1 MDDESYK
8 WGSPCGGNGGLFQ
21 SMTQSFR
28 PNEQHGS
35 ILPILNM
42 NQGPSSNTPN
52 SGQFYAAQQ
61 PHSLP
66 SLMNPNLS
74 NNNSIPLAHPPPL
87 PPSTRYSLPSLHQQL
102 PGQPTAHDSHPPN
115 AISTPQDLPSS
126 PLNSQTSN
134 TNIQN
139 PVYRPLNVKDALS
152 YLDQVKIQF
161 SEQPD
166 VYNRFLDIMKDF
178 KSQSIDTLG
187 VIERVSTLFRGHPN
201 LVQGFNTF
209 LPPGYKIECSFD
221 PSDPTAIRVITP
233 LGTMMTHSGLG
244 GSLSNT
250 QGGIR
255 ESWSGMQDNGIY
267 NHSDNS
273 ISIGGKKAP
282 VEFNHAINY
291 VNKIKNRFSN
301 EPDTYKRF
309 LEILQTYQ
317 KEQRPIQDV
326 YAEVTILFKAAPDLL
341 DDFKQFL
348 PENNTSNS
356 SLFAVGPRLPPVGNF
371 APPTVSNI
379 VSKDKKKRAQNIE
392 QSMLIGQNQ
401 PKRSKHYHKSTVDLL
416 NVSPSLMPSVLEP
429 IEPPTHA
436 SAPASAEELS
446 FFDKVKKFIGN
457 KQTYNE
463 FLKVLNLFSQDILDK
478 NLLVERVYNFIGA
491 NEELMDWFKRFV
503 GYDGK
508 DDVIENIPAPR
519 PKVDLMLCK
528 AYGPSYRL
536 LPKSEALLP
545 CSGRDEMCW
554 EVLNDGWVS
563 HPTWASEDSRFV
575 AHKKNQYEE
584 TLHKVEEERYDYD
597 LNIEAN
603 LRTIQLLE
611 PIAQQISNMSNEEK
625 NSFRLP
631 PGLGSQSTSIY
642 QKVLKKVYDKE
653 QGLEVIDALHENPA
667 VAVPIILKRL
677 KQKDEE
683 WKRAQRE
690 WNKVWRETEYK
701 NFYKSLDHQGI
712 TFKSSDKKAITSKI
726 LLAEIDTLRKQQRE
740 ASINHSKSKS
750 KSQFK
755 YEFEDQDIL
764 IDVLCLLSKQLD
776 HAPSISV
783 SDKEK
788 LEKFLKYFFPLF
800 FELDKNT
807 VTSRIDTFINGNTDE
822 NSVNPE
828 SETLSQ
834 TENVSGKKRLSKEP
848 DLLKDVLKKV
858 RRGQGKD
865 KSDTIVNGQNK
876 NSNLDNISKNASDE
890 KNDSIRNDINN
901 STMFESA
908 ERAAEV
914 WIQHK
919 KGDSIIETTTE
930 SNIPSNQ
937 ALNSKKKRHIYNF
950 FTNSSFYCFFR
961 IFYMLYSRL
970 FKMKS
975 IEDKVVSENRSKK
988 PNPITVQLGFH
999 VNRLSELELPVLQD
1013 VPYYQQLLG
1022 FCGKLIENDIEQNGF
1037 EDILR
1042 YMYGING
1049 YPFYTVDK
1057 VVSAMIKHLHF
1068 IITDTKSAEI
1078 VYLFEKDRELVKTT
1092 PRQQIIYRVQV
1103 ESILGPEESLYRI
1116 EWNNQEMTL
1125 SIQLIGKDDLTLDQ
1139 AVSAEEKWSYYID
1152 AFVMS
1157 SPTEGVASELVKT
1170 TFLKRN
1176 LPLEEEEDD
1185 DEKAQRAADLIDENY
1200 VSSGLEIKICVNTYK
1215 IFFVQ
1220 GTEDSFARS
1229 INKRKIDQEKYQ
1241 KLKEKRL
1248 ELWKERLNGKNG
1260 WKMGLKNNEEA
1271 VKLESRINNWIKNG
1285 IMEPSFENSKEN
1297 SKEKNRSNT
1306 KNLHGNNE
1314 NNSQA

>member
-1 MDDESYK
+1 MGDESFK
-8 WGSPCGGNGGLFQ
+8 WGPPCGGNEGLFQ
-21 SMTQSFR
+21 HIPQTFR

-35 ILPILNM
+35 MLPMLTM
-42 NQGPSSNTPN
+42 NQGPSPNTTN
-52 SGQFYAAQQ
+52 TGQFYGPQQ
-61 PHSLP
+61 SHHLSSLIP
-66 SLMNPNLS
+66 PNLS
-74 NNNSIPLAHPPPL
+74 NNNPIPLGHPPPPPL
-87 PPSTRYSLPSLHQQL
+87 PSSARYSLPSLHQQL
-102 PGQPTAHDSHPPN
+102 PGQPPAHDSRPSHQPHQPHPPN
-115 AISTPQDLPSS
+115 AVSGPSDRPGS
-126 PLNSQTSN
+126 PLTNQVSN
-134 TNIQN
+134 VNIQN

-209 LPPGYKIECSFD
+209 LPPGYRVECSLD

-244 GSLSNT
+244 GSLPT
-250 QGGIR
+250 THAGIR
-255 ESWSGMQDNGIY
+255 ESWSGMQDNIIY
-267 NHSDNS
+267 SQSDNG
-273 ISIGGKKAP
+273 IHITGKKAP
-282 VEFNHAINY
+282 IEFNHAINY

-326 YAEVTILFKAAPDLL
+326 YAEVTVLFKTSPDLL

-348 PENNTSNS
+348 PENNAPNN
-356 SLFAVGPRLPPVGNF
+356 LFAVGPRLPPVGNF
-371 APPTVSNI
+371 APPALIPNSA
-379 VSKDKKKRAQNIE
+379 SKDKKKRAQNLEHSI
-392 QSMLIGQNQ
+392 SVGQNQ
-401 PKRSKHYHKSTVDLL
+401 PKRSKHYHKSNIDLS
-416 NVSPSLMPSVLEP
+416 NVSPALMPSTPEV

-436 SAPASAEELS
+436 SASAEELS

-478 NLLVERVYNFIGA
+478 NLLVERVYNFIGV

-519 PKVDLMLCK
+519 PKVDLTLCK

-536 LPKSEALLP
+536 LPKSETLLP

-597 LNIEAN
+597 LNIEVN

-631 PGLGSQSTSIY
+631 PGLGGQSTSIY

-712 TFKSSDKKAITSKI
+712 TFKSNDKKAITSKI

-740 ASINHSKSKS
+740 ACINHSKSKS

-755 YEFEDQDIL
+755 YEFQDQDIL
-764 IDVLCLLSKQLD
+764 IDILCLLSKQLE
-776 HAPSISV
+776 HAPGISV
-783 SDKEK
+783 NDKEK
-788 LEKFLKYFFPLF
+788 LEKFIKYFFPLF
-800 FELDKNT
+800 FELDEKT
-807 VTSRIDTFINGNTDE
+807 VTKRIDTFISE
-822 NSVNPE
+822 NSEEISVNPE
-828 SETLSQ
+828 EEALSQ
-834 TENVSGKKRLSKEP
+834 AENTSGKKRSLKEH
-848 DLLKDVLKKV
+848 DLLKDPSKKN
-858 RRGQGKD
+858 RKGLGKD
-865 KSDTIVNGQNK
+865 KNDIFVNGQNK
-876 NSNLDNISKNASDE
+876 NANSDNIPKDIFDE
-890 KNDSIRNDINN
+890 KNESIKHNINN
-901 STMFESA
+901 FNILESA

-919 KGDSIIETTTE
+919 RGDLIVE
-930 SNIPSNQ
+930 STADSNTSSNSASNNI
-937 ALNSKKKRHIYNF
+937 KKKRHNIL
-950 FTNSSFYCFFR
+950 R
-961 IFYMLYSRL
+961 MMLYSRL
-970 FKMKS
+970 LKIKS
-975 IEDKVVSENRSKK
+975 MEDKVVAENRSKK
-988 PNPITVQLGFH
+988 PNPITIELGLH
-999 VNRLSELELPVLQD
+999 INRLSELELPVLSD

-1022 FCGKLIENDIEQNGF
+1022 FCGKLIQNDIEQNSF

-1057 VVSAMIKHLHF
+1057 VVSAMIKHLHS
-1068 IITDTKSAEI
+1068 IIIDAKSTEI
-1078 VYLFEKDRELVKTT
+1078 VFLFEKDRQLLKTT

-1116 EWNNQEMTL
+1116 EWNDQEKTL

-1157 SPTEGVASELVKT
+1157 SPTEGVASELVKP

-1176 LPLEEEEDD
+1176 LPLDNEEEEDDD
-1185 DEKAQRAADLIDENY
+1185 DEKAQRAVDLIDENY

-1229 INKRKIDQEKYQ
+1229 ANKRRIDKEKYQ
-1241 KLKEKRL
+1241 KLKDKRQSI
-1248 ELWKERLNGKNG
+1248 WRERLNGKNG
-1260 WKMGLKNNEEA
+1260 WKMGFKNNEEA
-1271 VKLESRINNWIKNG
+1271 VKIENKINNWIKTG
-1285 IMEPSFENSKEN
+1285 IMESRVENSRN
-1297 SKEKNRSNT
+1297 IKEKN
-1306 KNLHGNNE
+1306 KNNIKNSYESNE
-1314 NNSQA
+1314 NNFQA

>member
-1 MDDESYK
+1 MSEESFK
-8 WGSPCGGNGGLFQ
+8 WGTPCGNNGGMFQ
-21 SMTQSFR
+21 PMSQSFR
-28 PNEQHGS
+28 PNEHGS
-35 ILPILNM
+35 MLPLLNM
-42 NQGPSSNTPN
+42 NQGPSSNTQN
-52 SGQFYAAQQ
+52 TSQFYSPQQ
-61 PHSLP
+61 SHPLS
-66 SLMNPNLS
+66 SLMTSNLS
-74 NNNSIPLAHPPPL
+74 NNNSIPLGHPPSL
-87 PPSTRYSLPSLHQQL
+87 PSSARYSLPSLHQQI
-102 PGQPTAHDSHPPN
+102 PGQTSTHDSHQPHPSGS
-115 AISTPQDLPSS
+115 ITSSQDRPGS
-126 PLNSQTSN
+126 PLSN
-134 TNIQN
+134 QPLPVNIQN

-209 LPPGYKIECSFD
+209 LPPGYRVECSLD

-233 LGTMMTHSGLG
+233 LGTMMTHSGLSS
-244 GSLSNT
+244 SLSNAP
-250 QGGIR
+250 GAIR
-255 ESWSGMQDNGIY
+255 ESWSGIQDNNMYSQSDTGI
-267 NHSDNS
+267 SMT
-273 ISIGGKKAP
+273 GKKAP

-326 YAEVTILFKAAPDLL
+326 YAEVTVLFKTAPDLL

-348 PENNTSNS
+348 PENSTSNS

-371 APPTVSNI
+371 APPTVVSN
-379 VSKDKKKRAQNIE
+379 VTSKDKKKRVQNLEQNIP
-392 QSMLIGQNQ
+392 IGQNQ
-401 PKRSKHYHKSTVDLL
+401 SKRSKHYHKPSINLS
-416 NVSPSLMPSVLEP
+416 NVSPTLMPSAPEI

-436 SAPASAEELS
+436 SASAEELS

-478 NLLVERVYNFIGA
+478 NLLVERVYNFIGV

-503 GYDGK
+503 GYNGK

-536 LPKSEALLP
+536 LPKSETLLP

-597 LNIEAN
+597 LNIEVN

-712 TFKSSDKKAITSKI
+712 TFKSNDKKAITSRI

-740 ASINHSKSKS
+740 ACINHSKSKS

-755 YEFEDQDIL
+755 YEFQDQDIL
-764 IDVLCLLSKQLD
+764 IDALCLLSKQLE
-776 HAPSISV
+776 HAPGISV
-783 SDKEK
+783 NDKEK

-800 FELDKNT
+800 FDLDQKT
-807 VTSRIDTFINGNTDE
+807 VVKRIDAFINESSEEISLNTEDQI
-822 NSVNPE
+822 
-828 SETLSQ
+828 LSQ
-834 TENVSGKKRLSKEP
+834 AENTSGRKRSK
-848 DLLKDVLKKV
+848 DSDSLKDVLKRNK
-858 RRGQGKD
+858 RGQGKD
-865 KSDTIVNGQNK
+865 KNATLVNGQTKDANLENLLK
-876 NSNLDNISKNASDE
+876 DTLSEKHDLIKNDVNNSNMLEYAE
-890 KNDSIRNDINN
+890 KA
-901 STMFESA
+901 T
-908 ERAAEV
+908 EV

-919 KGDSIIETTTE
+919 KGDLTSE
-930 SNIPSNQ
+930 SNVDSVVSQNQTSNT
-937 ALNSKKKRHIYNF
+937 KKKRHVYNF
-950 FTNSSFYCFFR
+950 FTNSSFYCFYR

-970 FKMKS
+970 SKIKS
-975 IEDKVVSENRSKK
+975 MEDKVVAENRAKK
-988 PNPITVQLGFH
+988 PNPITIELGLH
-999 VNRLSELELPVLQD
+999 VNRLSELELPVLPD

-1022 FCGKLIENDIEQNGF
+1022 FCGKLIQNDIEQNGF

-1057 VVSAMIKHLHF
+1057 VVSTMIKHLHS
-1068 IITDTKSAEI
+1068 IITDSKSTEI
-1078 VYLFEKDRELVKTT
+1078 VYLFEKDRQLAKTT

-1103 ESILGPEESLYRI
+1103 ESILGSEESLYRI
-1116 EWNNQEMTL
+1116 EWNNKEKTL

-1157 SPTEGVASELVKT
+1157 SPTEGVASELIKP

-1176 LPLEEEEDD
+1176 LPLDDED
-1185 DEKAQRAADLIDENY
+1185 DEKEDEEIQCSLDLIDENY

-1229 INKRKIDQEKYQ
+1229 INKRKIDREKYQ
-1241 KLKEKRL
+1241 KLKDKRQNI
-1248 ELWKERLNGKNG
+1248 WRERLNSKNG

-1271 VKLESRINNWIKNG
+1271 TKLENKINNWIRNG
-1285 IMEPSFENSKEN
+1285 IVESKIENVKEN
-1297 SKEKNRSNT
+1297 KERSKSNAKNS
-1306 KNLHGNNE
+1306 HENNE
-1314 NNSQA
+1314 SNS

>member
-1 MDDESYK
+1 MTDESFK
-8 WGSPCGGNGGLFQ
+8 WGTPCGGNGGIFQ
-21 SMTQSFR
+21 SLPQSFR
-28 PNEQHGS
+28 SNEQHGS
-35 ILPILNM
+35 MLPMLNM
-42 NQGPSSNTPN
+42 NQGPSGNASSTE
-52 SGQFYAAQQ
+52 QFYGPQQ
-61 PHSLP
+61 SHPLS
-66 SLMNPNLS
+66 SLMTSNLS
-74 NNNSIPLAHPPPL
+74 SNNSISLGHPPL
-87 PPSTRYSLPSLHQQL
+87 TPSTRYSLPSLHQQL
-102 PGQPTAHDSHPPN
+102 PGQTSVHESHSSHPSNVISGPQERPN
-115 AISTPQDLPSS
+115 S
-126 PLNSQTSN
+126 PLSGQTSN
-134 TNIQN
+134 ANIQN
-139 PVYRPLNVKDALS
+139 SVYRPLNVKDALS

-187 VIERVSTLFRGHPN
+187 VIERVSALFRGHPN

-209 LPPGYKIECSFD
+209 LPPGYRIECSLD
-221 PSDPTAIRVITP
+221 SSDPTAIRVITP
-233 LGTMMTHSGLG
+233 LGTMMTHSGLHS
-244 GSLSNT
+244 SLSNT
-250 QGGIR
+250 QGGMR
-255 ESWSGMQDNGIY
+255 ESWSGMQDNSIY
-267 NHSDNS
+267 NQSDNDIS
-273 ISIGGKKAP
+273 ISGKKAP

-326 YAEVTILFKAAPDLL
+326 YAEVTVLFKTAPDLL

-348 PENNTSNS
+348 PENNTSNA
-356 SLFAVGPRLPPVGNF
+356 SLFSVGPRLPPLGNF
-371 APPTVSNI
+371 APPTVVSN
-379 VSKDKKKRAQNIE
+379 VSKDKKKRSQNLE
-392 QSMLIGQNQ
+392 QSFQAGQGQ
-401 PKRSKHYHKSTVDLL
+401 PKRSKHHHKANTDLS
-416 NVSPSLMPSVLEP
+416 NISPSLIPSASE
-429 IEPPTHA
+429 IIKPPTHA
-436 SAPASAEELS
+436 SASAEELS

-536 LPKSEALLP
+536 LPKSETLLP

-563 HPTWASEDSRFV
+563 HPTWASEDFRFV

-611 PIAQQISNMSNEEK
+611 PIAQQISNMTPEEK

-631 PGLGSQSTSIY
+631 PGLGGQSISIY
-642 QKVLKKVYDKE
+642 QRVLKKVYDKE

-712 TFKSSDKKAITSKI
+712 TFKSTDKKAITSRI

-740 ASINHSKSKS
+740 ASINHSKSKL

-755 YEFEDQDIL
+755 YEFQDQDIL
-764 IDVLCLLSKQLD
+764 IDVLCLLSKQLE
-776 HAPSISV
+776 HAPGISV
-783 SDKEK
+783 NDKEK
-788 LEKFLKYFFPLF
+788 LEKFLKYFFSLF
-800 FELDKNT
+800 FELDQKI
-807 VTSRIDTFINGNTDE
+807 VVKRIDAFINGNVE
-822 NSVNPE
+822 EISINVNE
-828 SETLSQ
+828 EASFQ
-834 TENVSGKKRLSKEP
+834 TENASGKKRVSKDS
-848 DLLKDVLKKV
+848 DLLKDVLKKN

-865 KSDTIVNGQNK
+865 RNDICVNGQNK
-876 NSNLDNISKNASDE
+876 DSNFYNTSKDAFDE
-890 KNDSIRNDINN
+890 KNNLIRNNINSSN
-901 STMFESA
+901 ILESA
-908 ERAAEV
+908 EKAAEV

-919 KGDSIIETTTE
+919 KGDTAVEVSTDF
-930 SNIPSNQ
+930 NASNQ
-937 ALNSKKKRHIYNF
+937 TTSTKKKRHVYNF
-950 FTNSSFYCFFR
+950 FTNSSFYCFYR

-970 FKMKS
+970 LKMKS
-975 IEDKVVSENRSKK
+975 IEESIVAENRNKK
-988 PNPITVQLGFH
+988 PNPITVELGLH
-999 VNRLSELELPVLQD
+999 VNRMLELELPVLSD

-1057 VVSAMIKHLHF
+1057 VVSAMIKHLHS

-1078 VYLFEKDRELVKTT
+1078 VFLFEKDRQLSKTT

-1116 EWNNQEMTL
+1116 EWNNQEKTL

-1157 SPTEGVASELVKT
+1157 SPTEGVASELVKA

-1185 DEKAQRAADLIDENY
+1185 DSKKVQRAADLIDENY

-1229 INKRKIDQEKYQ
+1229 ISKRRIDKEKYQ
-1241 KLKEKRL
+1241 KLKNKKQDIWR
-1248 ELWKERLNGKNG
+1248 ERLNGKNG

-1271 VKLESRINNWIKNG
+1271 LKLENRINNWIKNG
-1285 IMEPSFENSKEN
+1285 IMTPKNGNIKEN
-1297 SKEKNRSNT
+1297 IKEQK
-1306 KNLHGNNE
+1306 
-1314 NNSQA
+1314 

>member
-1 MDDESYK
+1 MSEESFK
-8 WGSPCGGNGGLFQ
+8 WGTPCGGNGGLFQ
-21 SMTQSFR
+21 PISQSFR
-28 PNEQHGS
+28 PNEQHGP
-35 ILPILNM
+35 ILPLLNI

-52 SGQFYAAQQ
+52 TGQFYAPQQ
-61 PHSLP
+61 SHPLS
-66 SLMNPNLS
+66 SLMTPNLP
-74 NNNSIPLAHPPPL
+74 NNNSIPLGHPPPL
-87 PPSTRYSLPSLHQQL
+87 PSSTRYSLPSLHQQL
-102 PGQPTAHDSHPPN
+102 PGQPPTHDSHQPHQPHTSNSIGIAQDRPN
-115 AISTPQDLPSS
+115 S
-126 PLNSQTSN
+126 PLGNQLPN
-134 TNIQN
+134 VNIQN

-201 LVQGFNTF
+201 LIQGFNTF
-209 LPPGYKIECSFD
+209 LPPGYRVECSLD

-244 GSLSNT
+244 GSLSST
-250 QGGIR
+250 QEGIR
-255 ESWSGMQDNGIY
+255 ESWSAIQDNNIYNQSDNGI
-267 NHSDNS
+267 S
-273 ISIGGKKAP
+273 ITGKKAP

-291 VNKIKNRFSN
+291 NRFSN

-317 KEQRPIQDV
+317 KEQRSIQDV
-326 YAEVTILFKAAPDLL
+326 YAEVTILFKTAPDLL

-348 PENNTSNS
+348 PENNASNS

-371 APPTVSNI
+371 APPTIVSNI
-379 VSKDKKKRAQNIE
+379 TTKDKKKRVQNSE
-392 QSMLIGQNQ
+392 QNTPIGQNQ
-401 PKRSKHYHKSTVDLL
+401 SKRSKHYHKPSIDLSS
-416 NVSPSLMPSVLEP
+416 VSPALMPSVPEI

-436 SAPASAEELS
+436 SASAEELS

-478 NLLVERVYNFIGA
+478 NLLVERVYNFIGV

-503 GYDGK
+503 GYNGK
-508 DDVIENIPAPR
+508 DDIIENIPAPR

-536 LPKSEALLP
+536 LPKSETLLP

-597 LNIEAN
+597 LNIEVN

-631 PGLGSQSTSIY
+631 PGLGGQSTSIY

-712 TFKSSDKKAITSKI
+712 TFKSNDKKAITSRI
-726 LLAEIDTLRKQQRE
+726 LLTEIDTLRKQQRE
-740 ASINHSKSKS
+740 ACINYSKSKS

-755 YEFEDQDIL
+755 YEFQDQDIL
-764 IDVLCLLSKQLD
+764 IDILCLLSKQLE
-776 HAPSISV
+776 HAPGISI

-788 LEKFLKYFFPLF
+788 LEKFLKYFFSLF
-800 FELDKNT
+800 FELDQKT
-807 VTSRIDTFINGNTDE
+807 VINRINAFINE
-822 NSVNPE
+822 NLEEISINPIE
-828 SETLSQ
+828 QTLPQ
-834 TENVSGKKRLSKEP
+834 TENTPNKKRSKDP
-848 DLLKDVLKKV
+848 DLLKDVLKKN

-865 KSDTIVNGQNK
+865 KNETFISGQNK
-876 NSNLDNISKNASDE
+876 DFNSENAPKNASNE
-890 KNDSIRNDINN
+890 KNDSIKNDINN
-901 STMFESA
+901 SNILESA
-908 ERAAEV
+908 ERATEV

-919 KGDSIIETTTE
+919 KGDLTTE
-930 SNIPSNQ
+930 PISNSNASSNQ
-937 ALNSKKKRHIYNF
+937 TSNVKKKRHVYNF
-950 FTNSSFYCFFR
+950 FTNSSFYCFYR

-970 FKMKS
+970 LKIKS
-975 IEDKVVSENRSKK
+975 IEDKVVAENQAKK
-988 PNPITVQLGFH
+988 PNPITIELGLH
-999 VNRLSELELPVLQD
+999 INRLSELELPVLPD

-1022 FCGKLIENDIEQNGF
+1022 FCRKLIQNDIEQNGF

-1057 VVSAMIKHLHF
+1057 VLHS

-1078 VYLFEKDRELVKTT
+1078 ILLFEKDRQLVKTT

-1103 ESILGPEESLYRI
+1103 ESILGPDESLYRI
-1116 EWNNQEMTL
+1116 EWNGQEKTL

-1157 SPTEGVASELVKT
+1157 SPTEGVASELVKP
-1170 TFLKRN
+1170 TFLRRN
-1176 LPLEEEEDD
+1176 LPLDDEEDD
-1185 DEKAQRAADLIDENY
+1185 ENEEAQHTVDLIDENY

-1229 INKRKIDQEKYQ
+1229 INKRKIDKEKYQ
-1241 KLKEKRL
+1241 KLKDKRQNI
-1248 ELWKERLNGKNG
+1248 WKERLNGKNG
-1260 WKMGLKNNEEA
+1260 WRMGLRNNEEA
-1271 VKLESRINNWIKNG
+1271 NKLEIKINNWIKNG
-1285 IMEPSFENSKEN
+1285 ITELKMENSKEN
-1297 SKEKNRSNT
+1297 KEKNKNNT
-1306 KNLHGNNE
+1306 KNSYENNE
-1314 NNSQA
+1314 NNS